1 MKCRWCKQEVPE
13 DKYLEHLSK
22 CKKYRAWLEK
32 KKNGYRRNR
41 RLYVK
46 LAIPR

>member
-22 CKKYRAWLEK
+22 CGKYLDWLNRVKKLQA
-32 KKNGYRRNR
+32 
-41 RLYVK
+41 
-46 LAIPR
+46 